1 MRFCLLIIVVMVSV
15 ASGYAQFGS
24 PITTSY
30 RAPGGQHV
38 PYTSYIPSPRYNN
51 GNSNISAKYDFH
63 FVLKNDSTFNATTR
77 INITND
83 EDNSITVKIR
93 KVKTTFFP
101 EDTKSISRTTYDGK
115 LLTGIP
121 ADSCWLFKTV
131 TGKINTYSYLAE
143 PGFDFVI
150 AIQDGDKGKIV
161 PLTKENIKQM
171 ITGTEDPKI
180 DKWIENKKFAK
191 AIERYNAK

>member
-1 MRFCLLIIVVMVSV
+1 MNMRFCLLIIVVLASV

-24 PITTSY
+24 PITNSY
-30 RAPGGQHV
+30 RAPGGQYV

-77 INITND
+77 INITTD

-93 KVKTTFFP
+93 KVKTTLFP
-101 EDTKSISRTTYDGK
+101 EDTKSISRTTYDGQ

-121 ADSCWLFKTV
+121 ADSCWLFKTMS
-131 TGKINTYSYLAE
+131 GKINTYSYLAE
-143 PGFDFVI
+143 PGLDYVI
-150 AIQDGDKGKIV
+150 AIQEGDQGKIV
-161 PLTKENIKQM
+161 PLTKENLEFM
-171 ITGTEDPKI
+171 TTDTEDSKI
-180 DKWIENKKFAK
+180 HTKKSVT
-191 AIERYNAK
+191 